1 MLALD
6 LLELTKQ
13 LIVLPVGEIRFI
25 EYVIFVA
32 RLVEKLPKL
41 LRP

>member
-1 MLALD
+1 MLTLD
-6 LLELTKQ
+6 LLELTKK
-13 LIVLPVGEIRFI
+13 LVVLPVGKIGFV
-25 EYVIFVA
+25 EYVVFVA